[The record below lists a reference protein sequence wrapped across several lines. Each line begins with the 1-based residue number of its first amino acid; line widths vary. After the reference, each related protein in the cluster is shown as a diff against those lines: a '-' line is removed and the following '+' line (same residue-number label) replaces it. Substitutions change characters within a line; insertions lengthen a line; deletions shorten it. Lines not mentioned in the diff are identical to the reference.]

1 MLPLLLP
8 YCCQAPTA
16 APGPFLW
23 RVSCSSMAIRRAD
36 ERTRTAD
43 LISLRV
49 RFGLLYLRA
58 CADRSWPA
66 RRSALPAVAAP
77 SFPDEPTH
85 DDDHLGESYPE
96 VDHLPTPLGTP
107 HEHYFAQRGHRPDL
121 DPLVAPIPQRGGRTQ
136 LIGDPMVGTAE
147 HQYLN
152 QLLKYHSVGYARAV
166 AAERMVDLS
175 FG

>member
-1 MLPLLLP
+1 MLLLLLP

-107 HEHYFAQRGHRPDL
+107 HKLLLWASFACQELVLSTTQRF
-121 DPLVAPIPQRGGRTQ
+121 VAVSGAGLPFWAISASSPRSSSRSR
-136 LIGDPMVGTAE
+136 VVSE
-147 HQYLN
+147 
-152 QLLKYHSVGYARAV
+152 S
-166 AAERMVDLS
+166 
-175 FG
+175 